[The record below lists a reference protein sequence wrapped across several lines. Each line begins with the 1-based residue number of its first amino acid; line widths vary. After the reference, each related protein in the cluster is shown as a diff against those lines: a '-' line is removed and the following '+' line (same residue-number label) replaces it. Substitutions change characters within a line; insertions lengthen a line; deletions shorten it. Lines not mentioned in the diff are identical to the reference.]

1 MSIHTVNV
9 ARPNVIDIERCGAS
23 AERALEARCL
33 VVKAHAI
40 WHLHSFTSFLS
51 MPPGY
56 HGGLTFG
63 GSKQYQIGHFQEIF
77 P

>member
-1 MSIHTVNV
+1 MSIHTMNV

-40 WHLHSFTSFLS
+40 WHLYSLTSFLS
-51 MPPGY
+51 MSSVY
-56 HGGLTFG
+56 MGGLTF
-63 GSKQYQIGHFQEIF
+63 
-77 P
+77 